1 MGGVKEVDKAIGWI
15 RKTGNKMDEAE
26 QQVKIEEYCR
36 KNLLELTE
44 VLETEDFRDVAYGSG
59 WTRNR
64 IIKAVVVARAIDV
77 SEDYCEY
84 EAYKLKLRLRN
95 SDLAAADGR
104 KYAGYSLYDTL
115 LDGVF
120 KAFCEMEVR
129 NDPVRNNIRRR
140 KKMAEGGYIGGN
152 APMGYRVVNGE
163 LVINPEEVPV
173 VLCIM
178 DRKHSGK
185 TMMSTVDA
193 LNQNGYKTRR
203 GKPFVISTVQSI
215 WNNEQ
220 FYRGYTKY
228 GKNGEWVQGQHEP
241 ILKY

>member
-1 MGGVKEVDKAIGWI
+1 MDKAIGWI
-15 RKTGNKMDEAE
+15 RRTGNKLDEAD

-36 KNLLELTE
+36 KNLLELAD
-44 VLETEDFRDVAYGSG
+44 VLETADFREVAYGTG

-77 SEDYCEY
+77 SEDYCEF

-95 SDLAAADGR
+95 SDLVAADGR
-104 KYAGYSLYDTL
+104 KYSGYSLYDTL

-120 KAFCEMEVR
+120 GAFCKMEVM
-129 NDPVRNNIRRR
+129 NDPVRNNVRRR

-152 APMGYRVVNGE
+152 APMGYRVVNGA
-163 LVINPEEVPV
+163 LVTNPDEVPV
-173 VLCIM
+173 VKFIM
-178 DRKHSGK
+178 ERKHSGK
-185 TMMSTVDA
+185 TMMGTVEA
-193 LNQNGYKTRR
+193 LNAAGYKTRR
-203 GKPFVISTVQSI
+203 GRPFVISTVQSI

-228 GKNGEWVQGQHEP
+228 GKDGEWVKGQHAA
-241 ILKY
+241 ILKD

>member
-1 MGGVKEVDKAIGWI
+1 MDKAIGWI
-15 RKTGNKMDEAE
+15 RRTGNKLDEAE
-26 QQVKIEEYCR
+26 QQAKIEEYCR
-36 KNLLELTE
+36 KNLLELAD
-44 VLETEDFRDVAYGSG
+44 VLETADFREVAYGTG

-77 SEDYCEY
+77 SEDYCEF

-95 SDLAAADGR
+95 SDLVAADGR

-120 KAFCEMEVR
+120 SAFCKMEVM
-129 NDPVRNNIRRR
+129 NDPVRNNVRRR

-152 APMGYRVVNGE
+152 APMGYRVVNGT
-163 LVINPEEVPV
+163 LVTNPDEVPV
-173 VLCIM
+173 VKFIM
-178 DRKHSGK
+178 ERKHSGK
-185 TMMSTVDA
+185 TMMGTVEA
-193 LNQNGYKTRR
+193 LNAAGYKTRR
-203 GKPFVISTVQSI
+203 GRPFVISTVQSI

-228 GKNGEWVQGQHEP
+228 GKDGEWVKGQHAA
-241 ILKY
+241 ILKD